1 MKKIDKILDYFETGS
16 FIVLLS
22 VMTIVVFLQVIYRYI
37 LHASLSWSEEVSRYC
52 MIYTVFIGV
61 GAGLKA
67 GTHTGVD
74 ALVMVL
80 PKKLKEIVILIERI
94 ICLLLS
100 VVFFVLSAELVMQLV
115 CYIIYFI
122 DCSYSNRPSFGV
134 CVGWICISGDCFVR
148 FAEYSDST
156 EIFYRNRFIYTYG
169 NTIFY
174 DKWSSYE

>member
-100 VVFFVLSAELVMQLV
+100 VVFFVLSAELVMQLMQSGQKSATL
-115 CYIIYFI
+115 FI
-122 DCSYSNRPSFGV
+122 PIAFAYLAMPIGFLGGV
-134 CVGWICISGDCFVR
+134 IRSIQNVVTQL
-148 FAEYSDST
+148 ST
-156 EIFYRNRFIYTYG
+156 IKNKE
-169 NTIFY
+169 
-174 DKWSSYE
+174 EEVE

>member
-67 GTHTGVD
+67 GIHTGVD

-100 VVFFVLSAELVMQLV
+100 VVFFVLSAELVMQLMQSGQKSATL
-115 CYIIYFI
+115 FI
-122 DCSYSNRPSFGV
+122 PIAFAYLAMPIGFLGGV
-134 CVGWICISGDCFVR
+134 IRSIQNVVKQLSKIKNKEEEV
-148 FAEYSDST
+148 E
-156 EIFYRNRFIYTYG
+156 
-169 NTIFY
+169 
-174 DKWSSYE
+174 

>member
-100 VVFFVLSAELVMQLV
+100 VVFFVLSAELVMQLMQSGQKSATL
-115 CYIIYFI
+115 FI
-122 DCSYSNRPSFGV
+122 PIAFAYLAMPIGFLGGV
-134 CVGWICISGDCFVR
+134 IRSIQNVVKQLSKIKNK
-148 FAEYSDST
+148 AE
-156 EIFYRNRFIYTYG
+156 EV
-169 NTIFY
+169 
-174 DKWSSYE
+174 E

>member
-100 VVFFVLSAELVMQLV
+100 VVFFVLSAELVMQLMQSGQKSATL
-115 CYIIYFI
+115 FI
-122 DCSYSNRPSFGV
+122 PIAFAYLAMPIGFLGGV
-134 CVGWICISGDCFVR
+134 IRSIQNVVKQLSKIKNKEEEV
-148 FAEYSDST
+148 E
-156 EIFYRNRFIYTYG
+156 
-169 NTIFY
+169 
-174 DKWSSYE
+174 

>member
-80 PKKLKEIVILIERI
+80 PKKLKEIVVLIERI

-100 VVFFVLSAELVMQLV
+100 VVFFVLSAELVMQLMQSGQKSATL
-115 CYIIYFI
+115 FI
-122 DCSYSNRPSFGV
+122 PIAFAYLAMPIGFLGGV
-134 CVGWICISGDCFVR
+134 IRSIQNVVKQLSKIKNKEEEV
-148 FAEYSDST
+148 E
-156 EIFYRNRFIYTYG
+156 
-169 NTIFY
+169 
-174 DKWSSYE
+174 

>member
-100 VVFFVLSAELVMQLV
+100 VVFFVLSAELVMQLMQSGQKAATL
-115 CYIIYFI
+115 FI
-122 DCSYSNRPSFGV
+122 PIAFAYLAMPIGFLGGV
-134 CVGWICISGDCFVR
+134 IRSIQNVVKQLSKIKNKEEEV
-148 FAEYSDST
+148 E
-156 EIFYRNRFIYTYG
+156 
-169 NTIFY
+169 
-174 DKWSSYE
+174 

>member
-61 GAGLKA
+61 EA

-100 VVFFVLSAELVMQLV
+100 VVFFVLSAELVMQLMQSGQKSATL
-115 CYIIYFI
+115 FI
-122 DCSYSNRPSFGV
+122 PIAFAYLAMPIGFLGGV
-134 CVGWICISGDCFVR
+134 IRSIQNVVKQLSKIKNKEEEV
-148 FAEYSDST
+148 E
-156 EIFYRNRFIYTYG
+156 
-169 NTIFY
+169 
-174 DKWSSYE
+174 